1 MIHTNVLY
9 QCGPRLRAWRAALRF
24 EKVSR
29 AALRFEKASRA
40 AKIKSRSG
48 WSKFSTLVGHI
59 FEKLF
64 EFARL
69 NRIKTLIFV
78 SKSGCSLKKKGLHLE
93 SVCKIPIFVPK
104 SGCSLK
110 KKKKVFTWNRSAKFL
125 FSRKIIAFSKK
136 NYGCLSSTRLVQN
149 CSAGQG
155 LDHTVL
161 YSIKK
166 IFYNTCS

>member
-1 MIHTNVLY
+1 M
-9 QCGPRLRAWRAALRF
+9 F
-24 EKVSR
+24 EKV
-29 AALRFEKASRA
+29 SRA

-48 WSKFSTLVGHI
+48 WSNFSTLVGHI

-78 SKSGCSLKKKGLHLE
+78 SKSGCSLKKK
-93 SVCKIPIFVPK
+93 
-104 SGCSLK
+104 
-110 KKKKVFTWNRSAKFL
+110 KVFTWNRSAKFL

-136 NYGCLSSTRLVQN
+136 TCGCLSSTRLVQN
-149 CSAGQG
+149 CCAGQG

-161 YSIKK
+161 HCKK
-166 IFYNTCS
+166 KKGLHLYLLSNFPTFVQKLGCSLKKSVVTSLLLETMQNNICQNNLNEMLK

>member
-1 MIHTNVLY
+1 MSVVFMLLMHCID
-9 QCGPRLRAWRAALRF
+9 QCDPRLRAWRAALRF

-48 WSKFSTLVGHI
+48 WSNFSTLVGHI

-69 NRIKTLIFV
+69 NRIKTFIFV

-93 SVCKIPIFVPK
+93 SVCKIPIFAQNHSV
-104 SGCSLK
+104 LQ
-110 KKKKVFTWNRSAKFL
+110 
-125 FSRKIIAFSKK
+125 K
-136 NYGCLSSTRLVQN
+136 NYGCLSSTRLVRN
-149 CSAGQG
+149 CSAGRTNFLG
-155 LDHTVL
+155 GPHAARGPG
-161 YSIKK
+161 
-166 IFYNTCS
+166 FGPHWHRR

>member
-1 MIHTNVLY
+1 M

-40 AKIKSRSG
+40 AKIKFRSG
-48 WSKFSTLVGHI
+48 WSNFSTLVGHI
-59 FEKLF
+59 FEKIF
-64 EFARL
+64 EFVRL

-78 SKSGCSLKKKGLHLE
+78 SKSGGSL
-93 SVCKIPIFVPK
+93 
-104 SGCSLK
+104 
-110 KKKKVFTWNRSAKFL
+110 KKKKVFTWNQSAKFL
-125 FSRKIIAFSKK
+125 FSRKIVAFSKK
-136 NYGCLSSTRLVQN
+136 TYGCLSSTRLVQN

-161 YSIKK
+161 MPLFYSFLHFKR
-166 IFYNTCS
+166 